1 MVTTRTLLLYL
12 HIVVAFLTLG
22 PLVLFD
28 FVLPAVVRKGDLP
41 AVRLIERISDFL
53 GPATALILLFGI
65 ALVAQK
71 DGFAF
76 SDRWIIAAIV
86 IYVVLVVNGAVVL
99 TGLGKKAVA
108 KLEAGESAEA
118 EAAKLRMFGA
128 VNIVFFFVILWLMV
142 AKPDL

>member
-1 MVTTRTLLLYL
+1 MVTTRNVLLYL

-28 FVLPAVVRKGDLP
+28 IVLPGVVRKGDLA
-41 AVRLIERISDFL
+41 AVRLIERISAVL
-53 GPATALILLFGI
+53 GPVTALILLLGL
-65 ALVAQK
+65 ALVGQK
-71 DGFAF
+71 DGYAF
-76 SDRWIIAAIV
+76 GDGWIVAAIV
-86 IYVVLVVNGAVVL
+86 IYVVLVLNGAVVL

-108 KLEAGESAEA
+108 KLEAGGTAED
-118 EAAKLRMFGA
+118 EATKLRMFGA

>member
-1 MVTTRTLLLYL
+1 MVNTRNVLLYL

-28 FVLPAVVRKGDLP
+28 IVLPGVVRRGDLG
-41 AVRLIERISDFL
+41 AVRLIERVSGIL
-53 GPATALILLFGI
+53 GPLTALILLLGL
-65 ALVAQK
+65 ALVGQK
-71 DGFAF
+71 GGYSF

-99 TGLGKKAVA
+99 TGLGKKAVG
-108 KLEAGESAEA
+108 KLEAGGSAEA

-142 AKPDL
+142 AKPSL